1 MIQKMI
7 SFFKPKEDKY
17 IALLHGHFHQVRE
30 SVVLLIEF
38 SQTTNREQRKL
49 LQQNIINLER
59 EADKIQSE
67 IDATISHSLMLPF
80 DRSYMFR
87 ILDAADDIIDNI
99 RKATATFV
107 RYDYVLDDNDKD
119 TLRLIDESTNILMK
133 SILLLDKI
141 PKNADALRQNM
152 SNVVSYESLADIN
165 REKTY
170 SILFPEALSSDVN
183 GDIMRNTTV
192 ENILIKECI
201 DRIEK
206 IANACESMAKAIS
219 IVVMDNA

>member
-1 MIQKMI
+1 MIPKII

-17 IALLHGHFHQVRE
+17 IALLYSHFHHVKR
-30 SVVLLIEF
+30 SVALLIDF
-38 SQTTNREQRKL
+38 SQTTNREKRKL
-49 LQQNIINLER
+49 LQQNIIDLER

-87 ILDAADDIIDNI
+87 ILDAADDIVDNI

-119 TLRLIDESTNILMK
+119 TLRLIYESTDILMK

-141 PKNADALRQNM
+141 PKNAEILRQNM
-152 SNVVSYESLADIN
+152 STVMSYESLADSN

-170 SILFPEALSSDVN
+170 AILFPETSTSDVN
-183 GDIMRNTTV
+183 GDIMKNTTV

-206 IANACESMAKAIS
+206 VANACESMAKAIS